1 MSTER
6 YQPDDLS
13 SLAMLNRA
21 DVRVLTPEQE
31 RELLVDLDACKKLLM
46 EEYTRLQGSRGRKAG
61 IDADAELDVQD
72 VVRALLD
79 DDGGAMGCEKSLRA
93 LAARYGQLR
102 TRLAMANLRLVAH
115 VARRYRDR
123 GLSLSDLLQEG
134 FCGLLTAIDRY
145 DTTNTTR
152 LASYA
157 VWWIRQAL
165 QRSVAASA
173 YPVRLNP
180 RHLQK
185 LAESNF
191 DDEGPGAGAGP
202 KRAPSPAAAATLKQ
216 IHSATRPA
224 VSLNA
229 AYRTEGGMSLL
240 DTLSYPPQDEAE
252 HLDLDEQVGSLIQ
265 QLKPREQT
273 VLRLRFGLDGEEC
286 RSLSQV
292 SAVLDVSKERIRQ
305 IQDAALAKLR
315 KLAQEERVCCEA
327 AG

>member
-46 EEYTRLQGSRGRKAG
+46 EEYTRLQGAKGRKAETETE
-61 IDADAELDVQD
+61 AEFDVQD
-72 VVRALLD
+72 VVRELLD
-79 DDGGAMGCEKSLRA
+79 RAEAATTAREKSLQS
-93 LAARYGQLR
+93 LATRYSQLR

-145 DTTNTTR
+145 DTANTTR

-185 LAESNF
+185 LAESSI
-191 DDEGPGAGAGP
+191 DDENPGGKP
-202 KRAPSPAAAATLKQ
+202 KRAHSPAAAATLKQ

-229 AYRTEGGMSLL
+229 VYRTESGASLL

-252 HLDLDEQVGSLIQ
+252 HIDLDEQVGSLIQ

-273 VLRLRFGLDGEEC
+273 VLQLRFGLNGQAC
-286 RSLSQV
+286 HSLSQV

-305 IQDAALAKLR
+305 IQDAALTKLR
-315 KLAQEERVCCEA
+315 KLAKEERVCCEA

>member
-1 MSTER
+1 MSANH

-13 SLAMLNRA
+13 SLVLLNRA
-21 DVRVLTPEQE
+21 DVRVLTPEEE
-31 RELLVDLDACKKLLM
+31 RELLLDLDACKKLLM
-46 EEYTRLQGSRGRKAG
+46 EEYTRLQGSKDQKAADD
-61 IDADAELDVQD
+61 DALDIQD
-72 VVRALLD
+72 VVRSLLAD
-79 DDGGAMGCEKSLRA
+79 AKNPTAREQTLRSLA
-93 LAARYGQLR
+93 TRYNQLR

-145 DTTNTTR
+145 DTANSTR

-165 QRSVAASA
+165 QRAVAAGA

-185 LAESNF
+185 LAESSIE
-191 DDEGPGAGAGP
+191 DENPGADAKTKLP
-202 KRAPSPAAAATLKQ
+202 RSQAAAATLKQ

-224 VSLNA
+224 ISLDA
-229 AYRTEGGMSLL
+229 TYRSEGGVSLL
-240 DTLSYPPQDEAE
+240 DTLSYPPQDEVE

-273 VLRLRFGLDGEEC
+273 VLQLRFGLNGQEC
-286 RSLSQV
+286 HSLSQV

-305 IQDAALAKLR
+305 IQDAALTKLR
-315 KLAQEERVCCEA
+315 NLAQQERVCCEA